1 LEDGSIAVSDT
12 GNRRVQVFSPD
23 PFTLLAVI
31 RLAAPWGLAADECG
45 NLYVA
50 DRARGAVLKFYRDGS
65 FRGSV
70 LTGLGSPG
78 ALARSRAGT
87 LAVLDGQSIVTLREG
102 RRHRLEAPSG
112 AVSIAIDAQESLY
125 AGTED
130 GLIARFVYDG
140 KDGYRAAGDNLIGR
154 DAAVR
159 QMLFTQ
165 ALGLLVAAYPKCES
179 RAQLLRV
186 RPDGASAAE
195 GSLLTAP
202 LDSGLEKCAWHR
214 VELDADIPSG
224 CSIEV
229 TTQTAERDVWTRQNA
244 PFEPAQK
251 PLSLREGQTECL
263 VQSEAGRF
271 LRLRL
276 RFLSNSLDSPR
287 LRSIRLHFPRDSY
300 LKYLPAIYQEDA
312 ESRFFLERFLSIF
325 QTTFDARDRQ
335 IDNISDL
342 FEPLATPEKVLPW
355 LAGWLALPMNPRWS
369 TEEKRKALDQAS
381 AVYRIRGTPEGLRT
395 LIRVYTGVEASV
407 MEHYRMRPLMI
418 LGRDAKR
425 RLGRTARLWSRDFYA
440 RLQLDAYSTLGY
452 FRIPDAPEPAL
463 EPLAWGAHRFSVFFL
478 ADPGTVDDT
487 LKQVRQIVEREKPA
501 HTEAT
506 YCPVFPRMRVGVQ
519 ATVGVDTR
527 LGVIT
532 PMVLR
537 RTATLGYD
545 SILGCTHREEK
556 LRHFGAALLPGTGIS
571 TRLQ

>member
-1 LEDGSIAVSDT
+1 VDDNGSY
-12 GNRRVQVFSPD
+12 RR
-23 PFTLLAVI
+23 
-31 RLAAPWGLAADECG
+31 
-45 NLYVA
+45 
-50 DRARGAVLKFYRDGS
+50 
-65 FRGSV
+65 
-70 LTGLGSPG
+70 
-78 ALARSRAGT
+78 
-87 LAVLDGQSIVTLREG
+87 
-102 RRHRLEAPSG
+102 
-112 AVSIAIDAQESLY
+112 
-125 AGTED
+125 
-130 GLIARFVYDG
+130 
-140 KDGYRAAGDNLIGR
+140 AGDNLIGR

-159 QMLFTQ
+159 RMIWTQ
-165 ALGLLVAAYPKCES
+165 ALGLLIAAYPRCEP
-179 RAQLLRV
+179 RAELLRV
-186 RPDGASAAE
+186 RTDGASAKE
-195 GSLLTAP
+195 GSLLTEP
-202 LDSGLEKCAWHR
+202 LDSGLERCAWHR

-224 CSIEV
+224 CSVEV
-229 TTQTAERDVWTRQNA
+229 TTQTAERDVWSQYKA
-244 PFEPAQK
+244 PFEAAQR
-251 PLSLREGQTECL
+251 PLPLRDGQSECL

-276 RFLSNSLDSPR
+276 RFLSNGLDSPR

-342 FEPLATPEKVLPW
+342 FEPLATPEKILPW
-355 LAGWLALPMNPRWS
+355 LAGWLALPISPHWS
-369 TEEKRKALDQAS
+369 TEEKRRALDQAS
-381 AVYRIRGTPEGLRT
+381 SVYRIRGTPEGLRT
-395 LIRVYTGVEASV
+395 LIRVYTGVDASV

-418 LGRDAKR
+418 LGRDGKR
-425 RLGRTARLWSRDFYA
+425 RLGRNTRLWSRDFYA
-440 RLQLDAYSTLGY
+440 RLQLDAYSSLGY
-452 FRIPDAPEPAL
+452 FRLPDAPEPAL

-478 ADPGTVDDT
+478 ADPKTADDT
-487 LKQVRQIVEREKPA
+487 LRKVRQIVEREKPA

-545 SILGCTHREEK
+545 SILGCAHREQK
-556 LRHFGAALLPGTGIS
+556 VRAFGAALLPGTGIS